1 MSNICENVLRVTGE
15 HSEIV
20 RFDEKFRGGKENK
33 EENYNFSNL
42 YPPPELSI
50 SEKCEWC
57 RQHWSVK
64 GNFYEDSFAKDTLRA
79 DEMETYYY
87 FDTPWVGP
95 EKLILYSS
103 SEFTELDFMLVSNEP
118 GNGIGVL
125 KVYRNG
131 EVISDEE
138 LSNEDKTYWFGE
150 DEKTSA

>member
-1 MSNICENVLRVTGE
+1 MDNICENVLRVTGE

-20 RFDEKFRGGKENK
+20 RFDEKFRGKNR

-42 YPPPELSI
+42 YPSPELSV

-57 RQHWSVK
+57 RQHWGVK
-64 GNFYEDSFAKDTLRA
+64 ENFYEDSFAKDTLRA

-103 SEFTELDFMLVSNEP
+103 SEFTELDFMLVSSEP